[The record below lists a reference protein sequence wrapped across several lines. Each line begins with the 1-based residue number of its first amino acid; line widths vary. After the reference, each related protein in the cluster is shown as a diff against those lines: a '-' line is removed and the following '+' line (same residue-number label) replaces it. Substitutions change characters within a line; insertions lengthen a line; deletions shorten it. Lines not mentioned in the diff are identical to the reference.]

1 MAGDITAVDGRST
14 RWRQHKQDRREHI
27 IDAAIAVIEEHPPGA
42 DVHVSLIAERAGMA
56 RPAVYRHF
64 ADRAALDQAIQRRAL
79 QLVND
84 TVMKPDL
91 LEGTFREA
99 LDRAATRYITWAAQH
114 PALHRLAVREASVGS
129 RQATSTPGQGPAGR
143 NMVGEIATLARQ
155 ILERAVD
162 RLGISMSDD
171 DRAGIDLFVM
181 GMVAH
186 IVAVVRLW
194 LARPVLEPAPEF
206 LAREMASVVW
216 YQIDGLARARGVT
229 LNPDLMVS
237 NLLDEN

>member
-1 MAGDITAVDGRST
+1 MTGETTVDGRTT
-14 RWRQHKQDRREHI
+14 RWRQHKHDRQQHI
-27 IDAAIAVIEEHPPGA
+27 IEAAIAVIEEHPPGA

-79 QLVND
+79 QLVNES
-84 TVMKPDL
+84 VMQPDL

-99 LDRAATRYITWAAQH
+99 LDRAAGRYISWAAAH

-129 RQATSTPGQGPAGR
+129 RQATATPGQGPAGR
-143 NMVGEIATLARQ
+143 NMVGEIAALTRML
-155 ILERAVD
+155 LERAVE
-162 RLGISMSDD
+162 RLDITTSED

-186 IVAVVRLW
+186 VVAVVRLW
-194 LARPVLEPAPEF
+194 LARPVLEPSPEF
-206 LAREMASVVW
+206 LAKEMANVIW
-216 YQIDGLARARGVT
+216 YQIDGLASARGVT
-229 LNPDLMVS
+229 LNPDLPVS
-237 NLLDEN
+237 TFLDEN